1 MSPGRRWLAGL
12 ACTAILACA
21 AGGTFAQAPA
31 TGTYEVRRGDTLFA
45 VARKAR
51 PDGVT
56 LNQMLVALFRANPAA
71 FPGGNINILEVGTIL
86 NIPGKGAVAAI
97 EAAEADRTL
106 RELLA
111 PRPATAAQPAPGPV
125 AATKPSTVPPPKP
138 ARAAAGSLSRED
150 AARRYQDGQALEHK
164 GDHQGA
170 LLAYLEAGESGHA
183 LAQKRLGEIYDKGSP
198 ATPRDY
204 QESLRWYE
212 KARAQ
217 GVQMSKP
224 LPRMSVH

>member
-1 MSPGRRWLAGL
+1 MNAGRRWLAGL
-12 ACTAILACA
+12 ACAALLAGS
-21 AGGTFAQAPA
+21 GGVFAQAPA
-31 TGTYEVRRGDTLFA
+31 ATHEVRRGDTLYA

-51 PDGVT
+51 YEGVT
-56 LNQMLVALFRANPAA
+56 LNQMIVALFRANQAT

-86 NIPGKGAVAAI
+86 NIPTRDVVAAI
-97 EAAEADRTL
+97 ETAEADRTL

-111 PRPATAAQPAPGPV
+111 PRPAAAQPAPM
-125 AATKPSTVPPPKP
+125 AAAKPSSVPVPAPKP
-138 ARAAAGSLSRED
+138 RAPAGSLSREE
-150 AARRYQDGQALEHK
+150 AARRYQEGRALEARGEH
-164 GDHQGA
+164 HAA
-170 LLAYLEAGESGHA
+170 LMALREAGDSGHG

-224 LPRMSVH
+224 LPRMIEH